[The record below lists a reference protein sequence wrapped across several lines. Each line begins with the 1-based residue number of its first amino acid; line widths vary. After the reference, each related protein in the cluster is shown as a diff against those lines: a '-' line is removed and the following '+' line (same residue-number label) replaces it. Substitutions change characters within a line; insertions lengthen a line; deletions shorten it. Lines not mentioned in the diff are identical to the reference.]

1 MLAVCTHARAEHTDT
16 EWKGQLV
23 ITELARESRLQA
35 IYNLWAE
42 FEAAKE
48 MNYQISFFEDTI
60 TLRRAMVPRA
70 HAPPDSVTS
79 CNGTS
84 GSRTTRLGSAQM
96 YMHFGCRF
104 DKCTLFGVTTNNP
117 F

>member
-1 MLAVCTHARAEHTDT
+1 MSESHGFGCSLCARTHARTEHIDT

-60 TLRRAMVPRA
+60 TLRRAIVPRA
-70 HAPPDSVTS
+70 HAPPHSV
-79 CNGTS
+79 
-84 GSRTTRLGSAQM
+84 LL
-96 YMHFGCRF
+96 
-104 DKCTLFGVTTNNP
+104 KCTCISDVALISVHCLG
-117 F
+117 